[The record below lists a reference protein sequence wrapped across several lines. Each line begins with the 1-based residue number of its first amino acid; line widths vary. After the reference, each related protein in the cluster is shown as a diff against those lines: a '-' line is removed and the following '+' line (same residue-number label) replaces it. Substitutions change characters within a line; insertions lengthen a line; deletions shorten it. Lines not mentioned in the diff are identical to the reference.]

1 MKLKPIIVSNDEHFE
16 PYSCEDINCI
26 FLLFMLASGMTDVRN
41 MRLHSRPSLTPADAE
56 ANRWSFAL
64 ESAGLGVWDS
74 NLTTGQCYYSATWK
88 KMLGYR
94 EDELGDSSDLWLTLI
109 HPDDKQRAIESGERH
124 ISGETSQIETEFRL
138 RHKDGHWVWVLD
150 RGRVVE
156 WDKNGH
162 PSRMIGVQTDITDQK
177 NAELELTLLN
187 ERIQLALDA
196 GQVGLW
202 HFNSETEIV
211 LWDRRMREIFGIGP
225 GPDEVPRATWHNLL
239 HPDDAARAEREIES
253 TFETGEPM
261 KTSYR
266 IIKPDGEVRHV
277 FALARRVRHET
288 MPDMLMGSI
297 WDITEE
303 VLNAE
308 ALARE
313 KDLYRITL
321 QSIGD
326 AVLTTDVENN
336 ITFANPAAERLLLLN
351 AQELIGSR
359 LEDVLNLIDEGTGT
373 TLASTTS
380 RAMQI
385 GQTVESAENALFV
398 RSDGGRRS
406 LRDIASP
413 LFDLTGAITGSVL
426 VIQDVTS
433 ARNLQR
439 ELSHAATHDALT
451 GLLNRTAFESAVSA
465 LIEKSGDRAPHVLLY
480 IDLDRFKMVND
491 TLGHAAGDALLKMAT
506 SSMNNA
512 LPDSAIIGRLGGDE
526 FAVLL
531 PIGKFE
537 EAEEAA
543 ERLISEIRTIQLP
556 WDGKIQNIGASV
568 GIAALDEPGVTLAEA
583 IARADAAC
591 YAAKAEGRNRSA
603 IYNINTGAARQNLA
617 SIQAASGILEALS
630 EGRLQVYGQE
640 IRAISNT
647 DDHSICIE
655 ILSRMTGANG
665 EIIAPAE
672 FIPAAERFGLMG
684 IVDRW
689 IIQHTLETYG
699 PKLMQMKNVSLAI
712 NLSANTISDPTLWPF
727 LQSTIEKTKV
737 SPSRLIFE
745 ITETTAVNNYE
756 AAEHF
761 VREARAAGCRISLD
775 DFGTGLSSF
784 GYLHHFKVDSIKID
798 GAFIEKLSK
807 SRLDQAVVASINGIA
822 RELGVDVIAE
832 HIEDLQAVDILK
844 SLGIGY
850 GQGFL
855 FHRPQPLQA
864 LLQSLEKVEVR

>member
-1 MKLKPIIVSNDEHFE
+1 MLVS
-16 PYSCEDINCI
+16 
-26 FLLFMLASGMTDVRN
+26 AMTDVRN
-41 MRLHSRPSLTPADAE
+41 IRLHSGPSITPADAE

-74 NLTTGQCYYSATWK
+74 NLVTGQCYYSPTWK
-88 KMLGYR
+88 RMLGYR
-94 EDELGDSSDLWLTLI
+94 EDELGDRSDLWLTLI
-109 HPDDKQRAIESGERH
+109 HPDDRQRAIESGERH
-124 ISGETSQIETEFRL
+124 ISGEIPQIETEFRL

-156 WDKNGH
+156 WDENGN
-162 PSRMIGVQTDITDQK
+162 PSRMIGVQTDISDQK
-177 NAELELTLLN
+177 NAEHQLTLLN

-202 HFNSETEIV
+202 HFNIETETV

-225 GPDEVPRATWHNLL
+225 GPEEVPRATWHNLL

-266 IIKPDGEVRHV
+266 IVKPDGEIRHV
-277 FALARRVRHET
+277 FALARLVRHAT

-326 AVLTTDVENN
+326 AVLTTDVDNN
-336 ITFANPAAERLLLLN
+336 ITFANPAAEKLLQRDADDLV
-351 AQELIGSR
+351 GSQVD
-359 LEDVLNLIDEGTGT
+359 EVLNLVDEATANA
-373 TLASTTS
+373 LPSTTS
-380 RAMQI
+380 RAMQLGETI
-385 GQTVESAENALFV
+385 EGGENVVFI
-398 RSDGGRRS
+398 RSDGMRRS

-413 LFDLTGAITGSVL
+413 LFDLAGAITGSVL
-426 VIQDVTS
+426 VLQDVTT

-451 GLLNRTAFESAVSA
+451 GLLNRTAFEAAASS
-465 LIEKSGDRAPHVLLY
+465 LMERSGGNTLHALLY

-491 TLGHAAGDALLKMAT
+491 TLGHAAGDALLKLAT
-506 SSMNNA
+506 SSMNTA
-512 LPDSAIIGRLGGDE
+512 LPATAIIGRLGGDE
-526 FAVLL
+526 FAALL
-531 PIGKFE
+531 PIASFD
-537 EAEEAA
+537 EAEETA
-543 ERLISEIRTIQLP
+543 ERLIDEIRTIRLP
-556 WDGKIQNIGASV
+556 WGGKIQNIGASI

-603 IYNINTGAARQNLA
+603 VYNIATGAARQNLA

-630 EGRLQVYGQE
+630 EGRLEVYGQE

-647 DDHSICIE
+647 SDDGICIE
-655 ILSRMTGANG
+655 ILSRMTGDDGN
-665 EIIAPAE
+665 IIAPAE

-699 PKLMQMKNVSLAI
+699 SKVMRMENVSIAI

-727 LQSTIEKTKV
+727 LQAAMEKTGV
-737 SPSRLIFE
+737 APSRLIFE
-745 ITETTAVNNYE
+745 ITETTAINNYE

-761 VREARAAGCRISLD
+761 VREARASGCRISLD

-798 GAFIEKLSK
+798 GAFIERLSD
-807 SRLDQAVVASINGIA
+807 SRLDQAVVASIGGIA

-832 HIEDLQAVDILK
+832 HIEDAQAVDILK

-855 FHRPQPLQA
+855 FHRPQPLEA
-864 LLQSLEKVEVR
+864 LLSRLESAEAP

>member
-1 MKLKPIIVSNDEHFE
+1 
-16 PYSCEDINCI
+16 
-26 FLLFMLASGMTDVRN
+26 MLASGMTDVRN
-41 MRLHSRPSLTPADAE
+41 MRLHSGPSITPADAE

-74 NLTTGQCYYSATWK
+74 NLATGQCYYSATWK

-94 EDELGDSSDLWLTLI
+94 EDELGDRSDLWLTLI
-109 HPDDKQRAIESGERH
+109 HPDDRQRAIESGERH
-124 ISGETSQIETEFRL
+124 ISGETPQVETEFRL

-156 WDKNGH
+156 WDQDGH

-177 NAELELTLLN
+177 NAEHQLTLLN

-202 HFNSETEIV
+202 HFNIETEIV

-225 GPDEVPRATWHNLL
+225 GPEEVPRATWHNLL

-253 TFETGEPM
+253 TFETGQPM
-261 KTSYR
+261 KTRYR
-266 IIKPDGEVRHV
+266 IVKPNGEIRHV
-277 FALARRVRHET
+277 FALARLVRHET

-303 VLNAE
+303 VLSAE

-326 AVLTTDVENN
+326 AVLTTDVDNN
-336 ITFANPAAERLLLLN
+336 ITFANPAAEKLLLRN
-351 AQELIGSR
+351 AQDLIGSR
-359 LEDVLNLIDEGTGT
+359 LENALNLIDEGTGT
-373 TLASTTS
+373 PLLSSTS

-385 GQTVESAENALFV
+385 GQTVESAENVLFI

-451 GLLNRTAFESAVSA
+451 GLLNRTAFESAASSS
-465 LIEKSGDRAPHVLLY
+465 IEKNGGGAPH

-506 SSMNNA
+506 SSMNSA
-512 LPDSAIIGRLGGDE
+512 LPDAAIIGRLGGDE

-531 PIGKFE
+531 PITKFD

-543 ERLISEIRTIQLP
+543 ERLINEIRTIRLP
-556 WDGKIQNIGASV
+556 WGGKIQNIGASI

-630 EGRLQVYGQE
+630 EGRLEIYGQE

-647 DDHSICIE
+647 TDQSICIE
-655 ILSRMTGANG
+655 ILSRMTGPDG
-665 EIIAPAE
+665 KIIAPAE

-699 PKLMQMKNVSLAI
+699 PKLMLMENVSIAI
-712 NLSANTISDPTLWPF
+712 NLSANTISDPTLWSF
-727 LQSTIEKTKV
+727 LQSAMEKTKV
-737 SPSRLIFE
+737 APSRLIFE
-745 ITETTAVNNYE
+745 ITETTAINNYE

-761 VREARAAGCRISLD
+761 VTEARAAGCRISLD

-798 GAFIEKLSK
+798 GAFIEKLSN
-807 SRLDQAVVASINGIA
+807 SRIDQAVVASIGGIA

-832 HIEDLQAVDILK
+832 HIEDAQAVDILK

-855 FHRPQPLQA
+855 LHRPQPLKA
-864 LLQSLEKVEVR
+864 LLRSLEKAEAR